1 MRSSKLHSES
11 SEQEIKETFQQALS
25 YHQNGQLAEAKD
37 LYSEIIEINPKHSNS
52 LHFLGVL
59 AYQQQDF
66 QNSVE
71 LINRAIAIN
80 PNSASFYSNLGV
92 TLMELKQFDSA
103 LDSYSQAVELKPDNA
118 DFHYNLA
125 NVLKELK
132 DFKAAIISY
141 GKAIALN
148 PNNANYYCNRADL
161 LRQVK
166 QFDLAINDYDKALQL
181 NPDSETYLNYG
192 NVLFEKN
199 DFESSISCYQKAIQL
214 NPNYAPAYLNFANA
228 LVNIKQIDDAIINY
242 QRAIELKPDSAEAYF
257 NLGSLFVENRQFNL
271 ALSNYQKAFEL
282 KSNYKFLLGTLL
294 HTKNKICDWRD
305 YDKDQVELKRR
316 IRALELV
323 SSPFPVL
330 SIIDSPDL
338 QHIAAQLYV
347 KSEYDIINNF
357 GPIPKRLKGDKI
369 RIGYYSADFHNHP
382 VAYLSSDLFASHDR
396 SKFEL
401 IGFSFG
407 PDIDDEMRRKVKG
420 SFDQFIDVR
429 LKSDLE
435 VTKLSRDMGIDIA
448 VDLHGFTQN
457 MRLNIF
463 AARCAPIQVNYIGYP
478 GTMGASYMDYLM
490 TDKVMVPTKSYGHYS
505 EKIVSLPDIYLV
517 NCNRAMSDKVFTR
530 EEFGLPNDG
539 FVYCCFNNS
548 HKITPAVFDVWMR
561 ILKSVEGS
569 VLWLFVDNAV
579 AIANLRKEAERRGVS
594 ADRII
599 IADRLPMPEHLARHK
614 LADLFLDTLPYT
626 AHTTCSDALWAGL
639 PVLTLIGESYPA
651 RVSAAILNSMG
662 LPDLITN
669 TQEEYEFK
677 AIEFGNDADKLWE
690 IRERLSKNKL
700 TSPVYDVKKMTKS
713 VEAAYEAMYDRYCND
728 LLPDN
733 IEIKN

>member
-1 MRSSKLHSES
+1 MEGKEKL
-11 SEQEIKETFQQALS
+11 QQAVS
-25 YHQNGQLAEAKD
+25 FYRSGQLDKSRETCLDILKSQPD
-37 LYSEIIEINPKHSNS
+37 HFDS
-52 LHFLGVL
+52 LHFLAIINYRLGD
-59 AYQQQDF
+59 Y
-66 QNSVE
+66 QNSVD
-71 LINRAIAIN
+71 LIN
-80 PNSASFYSNLGV
+80 
-92 TLMELKQFDSA
+92 Q
-103 LDSYSQAVELKPDNA
+103 
-118 DFHYNLA
+118 
-125 NVLKELK
+125 
-132 DFKAAIISY
+132 
-141 GKAIALN
+141 AIALSPN
-148 PNNANYYCNRADL
+148 NANFYSDRGVFFKSFKKLELALSSYDKAIEISPNRADYHYNRANLLSDLRELNKAILSYNTAIELDPNNANYYSNLANVFKEMM
-161 LRQVK
+161 QP
-166 QFDLAINDYDKALQL
+166 DLALTNYNKALQ
-181 NPDSETYLNYG
+181 
-192 NVLFEKN
+192 
-199 DFESSISCYQKAIQL
+199 I
-214 NPNYAPAYLNFANA
+214 NPNYVEAYYNLGHIFA
-228 LVNIKQIDDAIINY
+228 
-242 QRAIELKPDSAEAYF
+242 ELKKPD
-257 NLGSLFVENRQFNL
+257 L
-271 ALSNYQKAFEL
+271 ALINYQKAFQL
-282 KSNYKFLLGTLL
+282 SPNQKFLPGLILY
-294 HTKNKICDWRD
+294 TKSKICDWSS
-305 YDKDQVELKRR
+305 YDQSIVDMEERILRNELA
-316 IRALELV
+316 I
-323 SSPFPVL
+323 SPFAILAIKDSL
-330 SIIDSPDL
+330 SL
-338 QHIAAQLYV
+338 QYAVAKIAAEADYP
-347 KSEYDIINNF
+347 EINNF